1 MSDIRLLI
9 AAMWFIMRY
18 RSRQDWGNQIE
29 EAWVYSGDLLE
40 DLEKVKKKSEKEIPF

>member
-18 RSRQDWGNQIE
+18 RSRQDFGNQIE
-29 EAWVYSGDLLE
+29 EAWTNSGELLDE
-40 DLEKVKKKSEKEIPF
+40 FKRLDAAEKGEE